1 MSIKGHHTGM
11 AGEFAVM
18 ERLHRLGHLPALT
31 LGNAKTV
38 DIMCK
43 SPKGK
48 LHQISVKAIQGGGK
62 WGIGSGDYTAET
74 NLVFVLLLYR
84 KFDKLETAPEVW
96 VVPSDAAMRLRK
108 PWLNGAFAIYCG
120 NEADR
125 DLIAD
130 YKDAWKY
137 LADDESAEATLAVA
151 SAETPARPS
160 PKTIAQGGGVL
171 VRSLVAIGGFRAKFG
186 KWPTVLTLSAGSIS
200 NLRNG
205 HLTPEG
211 FALLESKLRIVE
223 GKDESVYAIGDDGQV
238 FDYGAETVEGNVW
251 QPAQEWAGL
260 KD

>member
-1 MSIKGHHTGM
+1 M

-62 WGIGSGDYTAET
+62 WGIGTGDYTAET

-84 KFDKLETAPEVW
+84 KFGKLDTSPEVW
-96 VVPSDAAMRLRK
+96 VMPSEAAMRLRK

-137 LADDESAEATLAVA
+137 LADDESVEAAPAPALVEEGQSS
-151 SAETPARPS
+151 SALRGA
-160 PKTIAQGGGVL
+160 TIAQGGGVL
-171 VRSLVAIGGFRAKFG
+171 VRSLVAIGGFQAKFG
-186 KWPTVLTLSAGSIS
+186 KWPTGLTLGAGSIS
-200 NLRNG
+200 NLRHS
-205 HLTPEG
+205 HLTSEG
-211 FALLESKLRIVE
+211 FALLESKLEIVE
-223 GKDESVYAIGDDGQV
+223 GEDERVYAIGEDGDV

-251 QPAQEWAGL
+251 QPAQDWIGL